1 MKKYLLLLVFTVL
14 SFSTFSQ
21 TTSLK
26 PKVRL
31 IEKDTSFCFTLQ
43 QSRSVAKALQELQ
56 YQDSLVVAY
65 ELENKGLKRLISIK
79 DNSIDKLQLQL
90 VNFRQINSNHENQMR
105 LLEQTIQVQDQRLKR
120 SKTQKALLSIG
131 VGILAIFTIANN

>member
-1 MKKYLLLLVFTVL
+1 ML